1 MAKEEKVI
9 PVAGNPKT
17 DTPKPKVEG
26 DNYILELPFPCFING
41 IKFEGKVKVDR
52 NVAEV
57 LVEMVQKKQQ
67 QDLNAISDGKIKK
80 YIRLNGRL
88 MIKDDGSVK

>member
-17 DTPKPKVEG
+17 DATKPKADG
-26 DNYILELPFPCFING
+26 DLYILELPFPCFING
-41 IKFEGKVKVDR
+41 NKFEGKVKVTRD
-52 NVAEV
+52 VAEV

-88 MIKDDGSVK
+88 MVKDDGKVE